1 MSQSTASTNRI
12 HWLALGLFV
21 ITILTRLPFQ
31 SQYLYHWDSVNMAF
45 GIREYNVLAGAP
57 QFPGY
62 IVYVA
67 LGQVLNPVFGEPQ
80 ATMLFISILSSGL
93 SVVVLFYL
101 GRAMFNTVTG
111 IIAAVFLIASPL
123 FWFYGEIALP
133 HTLDMFTV
141 LLAVYLFYQIMN
153 GQTRWLW
160 WATVYLALVGGFRQ
174 QTLLFLGPLLLF
186 ASYRLGIVRLIQM
199 AVLGAVTTM
208 IWFLPLMAYSG
219 GFQTYMAGSSAYS
232 ASFFDTTSLLA
243 GAGLF
248 GLQRNLVKL
257 IPYTLYGLSLAA
269 LPLLYWLVY
278 LRKPMALLRS
288 RKFWFIALWI
298 APAMAFYVVIHMGQ
312 QGLTFVF
319 LPALLLLG
327 AEGLRRLLDSRPLAL
342 RVAVGLFAL
351 IGAGIFVVGP
361 TFPLGDNG
369 PKLLT
374 YNTLREHDALMRGQ
388 IEAVREN
395 FQPENTVLLAGNW
408 RFAEYYL
415 PEYRYIQF
423 TLGAK
428 WEIDQGQA
436 STVAFVGEPV
446 TAESLGLAPGEDW
459 QVAVFDQELDAFSDV
474 PLQTAEAPSG
484 YQMAYYT
491 LAPDAAYFTNGQT
504 FGEQPSGE

>member
-1 MSQSTASTNRI
+1 MTQTNTQSANRI
-12 HWLALGLFV
+12 HWLALGLFL
-21 ITILTRLPFQ
+21 ITIVTRIPFQ

-45 GIREYNVLAGAP
+45 GIQEYNVLAGAP

-62 IVYVA
+62 IVYIA
-67 LGQVLNPVFGEPQ
+67 LAQVLNLVFNDPQ
-80 ATMLFISILSSGL
+80 ATMLLITILSSGL

-101 GRAMFNTVTG
+101 GRAMFNTTTG

-141 LLAVYLFYQIMN
+141 LLAVFLFYQIMI

-160 WATVYLALVGGFRQ
+160 WGTVYLALVGGFRQ

-186 ASYRLGIVRLIQM
+186 AAYRLGIVRLIQM
-199 AVLGAVTTM
+199 AVLGAVTTL
-208 IWFLPLMAYSG
+208 IWFLPLLAYSG

-232 ASFFDTTSLLA
+232 ASFFNTTSLLA
-243 GAGLF
+243 GAGMF

-257 IPYTLYGLSLAA
+257 IPYTLYGLSLAT

-278 LRKPMALLRS
+278 LRRPVALLRS

-298 APAMAFYVVIHMGQ
+298 APALAFYVVIHMGQ

-327 AEGLRRLLDSRPLAL
+327 AEGLRRLLESRPAAL
-342 RVAVGLFAL
+342 RVAVGLVVL
-351 IGAGIFVVGP
+351 VGAGIFVVGP
-361 TFPLGDNG
+361 TFPLGENG

-374 YNTLREHDALMRGQ
+374 YNTLREHDSLMRDQ
-388 IEAVREN
+388 IEAVRDN
-395 FQPENTVLLAGNW
+395 FQPENTLLLAGNW

-415 PEYRYIQF
+415 PGYRF
-423 TLGAK
+423 AEFSLGAK

-436 STVAFVGEPV
+436 SGAAYVGQPM
-446 TAESLGLAPGEDW
+446 TAESLGLTPDENW
-459 QVAVFDQELDAFSDV
+459 QVVVFDNELNEFSNV
-474 PLQTAEAPSG
+474 PLETVQTASG
-484 YQMAYYT
+484 YQMAYYS
-491 LAPDAAYFTNGQT
+491 LAPDAAYFTDGQT
-504 FGEQPSGE
+504 YGAQTAQ